1 MATPRILCLIL
12 LAIVTTA
19 VTVTQKT
26 EDVNRIEFN
35 SGTRTYREQ
44 LIITPDSLSVIK
56 EDFRVDQRPQIHRRS
71 TSAGEWRSVKEALKD
86 IRLTEIETLQSPT
99 MKRTFDGAAH
109 GSIIITTS
117 DGRSFTH
124 GFDDENPHRKF
135 RLLMDQ
141 ISKLR
146 KDQR

>member
-1 MATPRILCLIL
+1 MPTPRIVFLIF
-12 LAIVTTA
+12 LAIVSTSATLA
-19 VTVTQKT
+19 QKA

-56 EDFRVDQRPQIHRRS
+56 EDFRVDQRPQINRRS
-71 TSAGEWRSVKEALKD
+71 TSTREWKAVKEALKN

-109 GSIIITTS
+109 GSIVITTS
-117 DGRSFTH
+117 DGQSFTH
-124 GFDDENPHRKF
+124 GFDDENPHEKF
-135 RLLMDQ
+135 HALMDQ
-141 ISKLR
+141 IRKLR